1 MPRSCCMVT
10 IPVYVAVQ
18 VAVACL
24 EAVVGRAV
32 VLMDQVQAAV
42 DKTGFVDRIV
52 QKMVL
57 SVYHPVRTMIDYNV
71 NVCEVKFNWYRAQ
84 QQNTHKKKFKTII

>member
-1 MPRSCCMVT
+1 MITYMCMVS
-10 IPVYVAVQ
+10 IPVYDAVAVQ

-32 VLMDQVQAAV
+32 VLMDKVQAAV

-52 QKMVL
+52 QKMIL
-57 SVYHPVRTMIDYNV
+57 SVYHPVKTIIDYNI
-71 NVCEVKFNWYRAQ
+71 NYKYSL
-84 QQNTHKKKFKTII
+84 QN